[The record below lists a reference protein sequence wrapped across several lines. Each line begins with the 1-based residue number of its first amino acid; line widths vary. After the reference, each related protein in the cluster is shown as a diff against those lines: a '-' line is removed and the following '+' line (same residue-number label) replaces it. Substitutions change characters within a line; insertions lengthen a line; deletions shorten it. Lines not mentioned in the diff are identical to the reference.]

1 MVFLSKD
8 SGRAA
13 DLVAE
18 LYACY
23 YDSENGGGGGA
34 SAHPSRPQT
43 GLAKGGSRDTEIN
56 AMYVFS
62 LFNNNSLY

>member
-18 LYACY
+18 LHACY
-23 YDSENGGGGGA
+23 YDSENGGGDA

-43 GLAKGGSRDTEIN
+43 GLAKGGSRDTDIN
-56 AMYVFS
+56 AM
-62 LFNNNSLY
+62 